1 LNKMARGMS
10 GTHIRKASE
19 ADAGAITD
27 VHLAS
32 MREAY
37 RTLFPAGALARIEA
51 RDRIERWHEHLTRG
65 TSVTLLAVAGGELVG
80 FVDFGMCR
88 DEDVAP
94 GTVGEVMAIYVHP
107 AAWGRGVGSLLMRA
121 ALDQL
126 RSDGFAEVVLWVIEG
141 NRRAI
146 EFYERFG
153 FAGDGSL
160 RHREMYGVPTPIVRL
175 RLRPDTIPS

>member
-1 LNKMARGMS
+1 MS

-37 RTLFPAGALARIEA
+37 RSLLPVEALASIEA
-51 RDRIERWHEHLTRG
+51 HDRIERWRERLTRG
-65 TSVTLLAVAGGELVG
+65 ASVTLLAVSDGQTVG
-80 FVDFGMCR
+80 FVDFGICR
-88 DEDVAP
+88 DGDVSP

-107 AAWGRGVGSLLMRA
+107 ATWGRGVGSLLMRA
-121 ALDQL
+121 ALDRL
-126 RSDGFAEVVLWVIEG
+126 RGDGFAEVVLWVIEG
-141 NRRAI
+141 NRQAI

-153 FAGDGSL
+153 FARDGSL
-160 RHREMYGVPTPIVRL
+160 RHPEMYGVPTTIVRL
-175 RLRPDTIPS
+175 RFGPGTITL